1 LSGWYDKHRSELG
14 FRAINPG
21 VLATAITHQAEV
33 IPALGISK
41 YELTLRVIFIPF
53 KKPLYAVFLAMP
65 I

>member
-1 LSGWYDKHRSELG
+1 MTSTVPNWALG
-14 FRAINPG
+14 AINP
-21 VLATAITHQAEV
+21 AITHQAEV

-53 KKPLYAVFLAMP
+53 KKSLYAVFLAMP